1 MTNIDKIG
9 YNIVEVRVYGK
20 NKSLLKQEPV
30 LCAYEIQ
37 SCKIVGLGKMAL
49 EYVENENIAV
59 INPLKWGAVG
69 DFVIFSKIMQNYIK
83 EVKKSFFKKP
93 RLAICVPAILTDVQ
107 KMAFVDSV
115 ASLSRSTVCV
125 INKSFNQLQIDG
137 DKEIE
142 NDVDIYLEFVSE
154 YYESEYYQ

>member
-20 NKSLLKQEPV
+20 DKSLLKQEPI

-37 SCKIVGLGKMAL
+37 SGKIVGIG
-49 EYVENENIAV
+49 
-59 INPLKWGAVG
+59 
-69 DFVIFSKIMQNYIK
+69 
-83 EVKKSFFKKP
+83 
-93 RLAICVPAILTDVQ
+93 

-115 ASLSRSTVCV
+115 ASLSRNTVCV
-125 INKSFNQLQIDG
+125 INKSFSQLQIDG
-137 DKEIE
+137 DKKIE

-154 YYESEYYQ
+154 YYGSEYYQ